1 MLFIIMNKIDLCKTI
16 QMNVS
21 KLTESENLELFKIIL
36 DTNANY
42 TKNNN
47 GVFLNLNWIDEK
59 LLVKINNY
67 ILFCIKSQNEISKY
81 ELMKTLL
88 NDSIAGVTSVT
99 SVAGNTKN
107 DEDVSTGGASDA
119 ITGTDASS
127 IAAVDSIAAASVA
140 SLASVASVASD
151 TCVAGDI
158 CGATIIDAV
167 AAIAAVAAATDSSGQ
182 VIAANTLNPKQKF
195 SSSMKFY
202 LLKKKFMK
210 QNTSYNACLENDL
223 SYEDYLIT

>member
-1 MLFIIMNKIDLCKTI
+1 MNKIDLCKTI
-16 QMNVS
+16 QANVS

-47 GVFLNLNWIDEK
+47 GIFLNLNWIDEE
-59 LLVKINNY
+59 LLHKINTY

-88 NDSIAGVTSVT
+88 NDSINIKENNGEEDPTIGADNNVANAEVQVGTSGV
-99 SVAGNTKN
+99 AINTTN
-107 DEDVSTGGASDA
+107 
-119 ITGTDASS
+119 
-127 IAAVDSIAAASVA
+127 
-140 SLASVASVASD
+140 
-151 TCVAGDI
+151 
-158 CGATIIDAV
+158 
-167 AAIAAVAAATDSSGQ
+167 Q
-182 VIAANTLNPKQKF
+182 KQKF

-210 QNTSYNACLENDL
+210 QSNICNACLENDL
-223 SYEDYLIT
+223 TYEDYLIT

>member
-1 MLFIIMNKIDLCKTI
+1 
-16 QMNVS
+16 MNVS
-21 KLTESENLELFKIIL
+21 KLTESENLELFKMIL
-36 DTNANY
+36 DTKANY

-47 GVFLNLNWIDEK
+47 GIFLNLNWIEEE

-88 NDSIAGVTSVT
+88 NDSI
-99 SVAGNTKN
+99 NTKDIN
-107 DEDVSTGGASDA
+107 DDDYASSGNAFNDALGVVGGVSSVSGATNDTGIVSVITEGT
-119 ITGTDASS
+119 TGTTSASS
-127 IAAVDSIAAASVA
+127 GTSIPTDTIANTVD
-140 SLASVASVASD
+140 
-151 TCVAGDI
+151 
-158 CGATIIDAV
+158 
-167 AAIAAVAAATDSSGQ
+167 TDGSGQ
-182 VIAANTLNPKQKF
+182 IPAANSINPKQKF

-210 QNTSYNACLENDL
+210 QNTCYNACLENDL

>member
-1 MLFIIMNKIDLCKTI
+1 
-16 QMNVS
+16 MNVS
-21 KLTESENLELFKIIL
+21 KLTESENLELFKMIL
-36 DTNANY
+36 DTKANY

-47 GVFLNLNWIDEK
+47 GIFLNLNWIEEE

-88 NDSIAGVTSVT
+88 NDSI
-99 SVAGNTKN
+99 NTKDIN
-107 DEDVSTGGASDA
+107 DDDY
-119 ITGTDASS
+119 ASS
-127 IAAVDSIAAASVA
+127 GNAFNDALGAVGGVSGVSGVSGATNDTGANATAATAATAASTANATIDAA
-140 SLASVASVASD
+140 SS
-151 TCVAGDI
+151 T
-158 CGATIIDAV
+158 CGATDTTANTV
-167 AAIAAVAAATDSSGQ
+167 DTDGSGQ
-182 VIAANTLNPKQKF
+182 IPAANSINPKQKF

-210 QNTSYNACLENDL
+210 QNTCYNACLENDL

>member
-1 MLFIIMNKIDLCKTI
+1 MNKIDLCKTI

-88 NDSIAGVTSVT
+88 NDSIAGVTSV
-99 SVAGNTKN
+99 AGNTKN

-127 IAAVDSIAAASVA
+127 IAAVDSIAAAS
-140 SLASVASVASD
+140 LASVASVASD

-167 AAIAAVAAATDSSGQ
+167 AAVAAVAAATDSSGQ

>member
-1 MLFIIMNKIDLCKTI
+1 
-16 QMNVS
+16 MNVS
-21 KLTESENLELFKIIL
+21 KLTESENLELFKMIL
-36 DTNANY
+36 DTKANY

-47 GVFLNLNWIDEK
+47 GIFLNLNWIEEE

-88 NDSIAGVTSVT
+88 NDSI
-99 SVAGNTKN
+99 NTKDIN
-107 DEDVSTGGASDA
+107 DDDYASSGNAFNDALGVVGGVGGASGVSGVSGATND
-119 ITGTDASS
+119 TGANAT
-127 IAAVDSIAAASVA
+127 AASTA
-140 SLASVASVASD
+140 N
-151 TCVAGDI
+151 
-158 CGATIIDAV
+158 ATIDA
-167 AAIAAVAAATDSSGQ
+167 ASGTSIPTDTTANTVDTDGSGQ
-182 VIAANTLNPKQKF
+182 IPVANSINPKQKF

-210 QNTSYNACLENDL
+210 QNTCYNACLENDL

>member
-1 MLFIIMNKIDLCKTI
+1 MNKIDLCKTI

-88 NDSIAGVTSVT
+88 NDSITSVSSVT
-99 SVAGNTKN
+99 SITCITKD
-107 DEDVSTGGASDA
+107 DEDVSTGGASYASYASDA
-119 ITGTDASS
+119 IKGADASS
-127 IAAVDSIAAASVA
+127 IAA
-140 SLASVASVASD
+140 ASVASD

-158 CGATIIDAV
+158 CGATTADACGATITD
-167 AAIAAVAAATDSSGQ
+167 AATAATAATDSSGQ
-182 VIAANTLNPKQKF
+182 VITANTLNPKQKF

>member
-1 MLFIIMNKIDLCKTI
+1 
-16 QMNVS
+16 MNVS
-21 KLTESENLELFKIIL
+21 KLTESENLELFKMIL
-36 DTNANY
+36 DTKANY

-47 GVFLNLNWIDEK
+47 GIFLNLNWIEEE

-88 NDSIAGVTSVT
+88 NDSI
-99 SVAGNTKN
+99 NTKDIN
-107 DEDVSTGGASDA
+107 DDDYASSGNAFNDALGVVGGVSGVGGATNDTNLVSV
-119 ITGTDASS
+119 ITDTAGGTSIPTDTTAST
-127 IAAVDSIAAASVA
+127 VD
-140 SLASVASVASD
+140 
-151 TCVAGDI
+151 
-158 CGATIIDAV
+158 
-167 AAIAAVAAATDSSGQ
+167 TDGSGQ
-182 VIAANTLNPKQKF
+182 IPAANSINPKQKF

-210 QNTSYNACLENDL
+210 QNTCYNACLENDL

>member
-1 MLFIIMNKIDLCKTI
+1 MNKIDLCKTI

-21 KLTESENLELFKIIL
+21 KLTENENLELFKIIL
-36 DTNANY
+36 DTKANY

-47 GVFLNLNWIDEK
+47 GIFLNLNWIEEE

-88 NDSIAGVTSVT
+88 NDTINTKDINDDDYASSGNAFNDALGAGVPPSV
-99 SVAGNTKN
+99 
-107 DEDVSTGGASDA
+107 
-119 ITGTDASS
+119 
-127 IAAVDSIAAASVA
+127 
-140 SLASVASVASD
+140 
-151 TCVAGDI
+151 
-158 CGATIIDAV
+158 
-167 AAIAAVAAATDSSGQ
+167 AAVAAVAAVATVPPVVPPAGVSVPATVPTDTTASITVDTDGSGL
-182 VIAANTLNPKQKF
+182 IPAANSINPKQKF

-210 QNTSYNACLENDL
+210 QNTCYNACLENDL

>member
-1 MLFIIMNKIDLCKTI
+1 MNKIDLCKTI

-36 DTNANY
+36 DTKANY

-47 GVFLNLNWIDEK
+47 GIFLNLNWIEEE

-88 NDSIAGVTSVT
+88 NDSI
-99 SVAGNTKN
+99 NTKDIN
-107 DEDVSTGGASDA
+107 DDDY
-119 ITGTDASS
+119 ASS
-127 IAAVDSIAAASVA
+127 GNAFNDALGAVGGVGGVSGVSGATNDTGANATAATAANATAANATAANATAANATIDAASSTSIPTDTTA
-140 SLASVASVASD
+140 SSTVD
-151 TCVAGDI
+151 TDG
-158 CGATIIDAV
+158 
-167 AAIAAVAAATDSSGQ
+167 SGQ
-182 VIAANTLNPKQKF
+182 IPVANSINPKQKF

-210 QNTSYNACLENDL
+210 QNTCYNACLENDL

>member
-1 MLFIIMNKIDLCKTI
+1 
-16 QMNVS
+16 MNVS
-21 KLTESENLELFKIIL
+21 KLTESENLELFKMIL
-36 DTNANY
+36 DTKANY

-47 GVFLNLNWIDEK
+47 GIFLNLNWIEEE

-88 NDSIAGVTSVT
+88 NDSI
-99 SVAGNTKN
+99 NTKDIN
-107 DEDVSTGGASDA
+107 DDDY
-119 ITGTDASS
+119 ASS
-127 IAAVDSIAAASVA
+127 GNAFNDALGAVGGVGGVSGVSGATNDTGANATAATAANATIDAASSTSIPTDTTA
-140 SLASVASVASD
+140 SSTVD
-151 TCVAGDI
+151 TDG
-158 CGATIIDAV
+158 
-167 AAIAAVAAATDSSGQ
+167 SGQ
-182 VIAANTLNPKQKF
+182 IPVANSINPKQKF

-210 QNTSYNACLENDL
+210 QNTCYNACLENDL

>member
-1 MLFIIMNKIDLCKTI
+1 
-16 QMNVS
+16 MNVS
-21 KLTESENLELFKIIL
+21 KLTESENLELFKMIL
-36 DTNANY
+36 DTKANY

-47 GVFLNLNWIDEK
+47 GIFLNLNWIEEE

-88 NDSIAGVTSVT
+88 NDSINTKDINDDDYASSGNAFNDALDVVGGVSSVRGATNDTDIAYAANAPSIARGTSGTSVIT
-99 SVAGNTKN
+99 EGT
-107 DEDVSTGGASDA
+107 
-119 ITGTDASS
+119 TGTTSASS
-127 IAAVDSIAAASVA
+127 GTSIPTDTTTSTVD
-140 SLASVASVASD
+140 
-151 TCVAGDI
+151 
-158 CGATIIDAV
+158 
-167 AAIAAVAAATDSSGQ
+167 TDGSGQ
-182 VIAANTLNPKQKF
+182 IPAANSINPKQKF

-210 QNTSYNACLENDL
+210 QNTCYNACLENDL

>member
-1 MLFIIMNKIDLCKTI
+1 MNKIDLCKTI

-36 DTNANY
+36 DTKANY

-88 NDSIAGVTSVT
+88 NDSI
-99 SVAGNTKN
+99 NTKDTCDTSGSGDIN
-107 DEDVSTGGASDA
+107 DTNNTSDTNESGVSGVSGDINDTSNTCDTNKDDKTGLVNASNTA
-119 ITGTDASS
+119 NANSANTAN
-127 IAAVDSIAAASVA
+127 AA
-140 SLASVASVASD
+140 SLANAD
-151 TCVAGDI
+151 NTTGAG
-158 CGATIIDAV
+158 
-167 AAIAAVAAATDSSGQ
+167 TDSSGQ
-182 VIAANTLNPKQKF
+182 VISANSKQKF

-210 QNTSYNACLENDL
+210 QNTCYNTCLDNDL

>member
-1 MLFIIMNKIDLCKTI
+1 MNKIDICKTI

-47 GVFLNLNWIDEK
+47 GIFLNLNWIEED
-59 LLVKINNY
+59 LLIKINNY

-88 NDSIAGVTSVT
+88 NDSINTKDNNSNEDASLGKSCVNCSCLESVNRHEGDSSCNGNKCGNGNNDECSNKCSGVDGVNSGKVGDNTIGNTDNSIQV
-99 SVAGNTKN
+99 SVAN
-107 DEDVSTGGASDA
+107 
-119 ITGTDASS
+119 S
-127 IAAVDSIAAASVA
+127 I
-140 SLASVASVASD
+140 
-151 TCVAGDI
+151 
-158 CGATIIDAV
+158 
-167 AAIAAVAAATDSSGQ
+167 
-182 VIAANTLNPKQKF
+182 NPKQKF

-210 QNTSYNACLENDL
+210 QNTNYSNCLENDL
-223 SYEDYLIT
+223 TYEDYLIT

>member
-1 MLFIIMNKIDLCKTI
+1 
-16 QMNVS
+16 MNVS
-21 KLTESENLELFKIIL
+21 KLTESENLELFKMIL
-36 DTNANY
+36 DTKANY

-47 GVFLNLNWIDEK
+47 GIFLNLNWIEEE

-88 NDSIAGVTSVT
+88 NDSI
-99 SVAGNTKN
+99 NTKDIN
-107 DEDVSTGGASDA
+107 DDDYASSGNAFNDALGVVGGVSGVGGASGATNDTNIVSV
-119 ITGTDASS
+119 ITDTAGGTATATSASS
-127 IAAVDSIAAASVA
+127 GTSGTSIPTDTTANTVD
-140 SLASVASVASD
+140 
-151 TCVAGDI
+151 
-158 CGATIIDAV
+158 
-167 AAIAAVAAATDSSGQ
+167 TDGSGQ
-182 VIAANTLNPKQKF
+182 IPAANSINPKQKF

-210 QNTSYNACLENDL
+210 QNTCYNACLENDL